1 MRAATTDHPR
11 ASQAARAV
19 WLVLAALTLILFV
32 AGLPFYAA
40 RLQAPCLGPACVPGQ
55 LSAETF
61 AALARLGVSARAYAT
76 FHLGLNIALT
86 AIASGIG
93 AFVFWRRPGD
103 LAAWTTSLLLVTLP
117 AGNVIQVLPT
127 AQPAWTLPAQFVG
140 WITAANF
147 GLAFYTFPD
156 GRFVPGWT
164 RPLAVGWTA
173 LMVLDNFSLSFAARA
188 AQSVLFGLLGA
199 SFITSLAVAQVVRFR
214 RLSSPA
220 QRQQTKWVVA
230 GTVLGLG
237 LFVSY
242 TVAGGL
248 IPSLSAPG
256 SLYPAARLLV
266 QIGFQFI
273 VALAIGVAILRYR
286 LWDIDLLIN
295 RALVYGALTA
305 ALTLVYF
312 GAVLVFQALFS
323 FVSGSGTALATVA
336 STLLLAALFRP
347 LRSRLQSGIDR
358 RFYRRK
364 YNAAQVAAAFGARM
378 RDEVDLDRSTEALVA
393 VVADTL
399 APRQVWLWLKGARP
413 PRG

>member
-1 MRAATTDHPR
+1 
-11 ASQAARAV
+11 
-19 WLVLAALTLILFV
+19 
-32 AGLPFYAA
+32 
-40 RLQAPCLGPACVPGQ
+40 
-55 LSAETF
+55 
-61 AALARLGVSARAYAT
+61 
-76 FHLGLNIALT
+76 
-86 AIASGIG
+86 
-93 AFVFWRRPGD
+93 
-103 LAAWTTSLLLVTLP
+103 
-117 AGNVIQVLPT
+117 
-127 AQPAWTLPAQFVG
+127 
-140 WITAANF
+140 
-147 GLAFYTFPD
+147 
-156 GRFVPGWT
+156 
-164 RPLAVGWTA
+164 
-173 LMVLDNFSLSFAARA
+173 
-188 AQSVLFGLLGA
+188 
-199 SFITSLAVAQVVRFR
+199 
-214 RLSSPA
+214 
-220 QRQQTKWVVA
+220 VVA

-242 TVAGGL
+242 TIAGGL

-273 VALAIGVAILRYR
+273 VALSIGVAILRYR